1 MTTHAYPEAEQLL
14 NFIDRSP
21 SPWHATANMAQQL
34 TDAGYQELKEADNW
48 SLVAGQRCF
57 VIRDESSL
65 IAFELGSEL
74 PSGAGFTLVAAHTD
88 SPGLR
93 VKPNPAYQAKGL
105 VRLGVEIYGGPILA
119 TFTDRDLGLAGR
131 LVYRL
136 QGKLSTK
143 LIRFENP
150 LMRIPNLAIHLNRE
164 VNSRGLLL
172 DKQTQLAPLLSAAG
186 EELPPQQQ
194 FRKLLA
200 DQAGIDEADLV
211 SWELNLFDSLPGSF
225 YGPAGEYIANGQLDN
240 LASCDA
246 ALTALLQS
254 SQPSAQT
261 RVCGF
266 FDHEEVGSTSHKG
279 AAGSFMADTLQ
290 RISAAFENDPE
301 ANKLAMARSFLV
313 SADMAHAWNPAFPS
327 AYDDQHPIQ
336 VNHGPV
342 IKINANQRYTTEAVS
357 EAIFSEICARAEI
370 PVQRFVSRSDMP
382 CGSTIGP
389 MSAAAL
395 GIRSID
401 VGNPMWSMHSAR
413 ESAGAAD
420 HALMIKALT
429 AFLAEPAAV
438 DY

>member
-14 NFIDRSP
+14 AFIDRSP

-34 TDAGYQELKEADNW
+34 TDVGYQQLKETDSW
-48 SLVAGQRCF
+48 SLAAGQRCF

-65 IAFELGSEL
+65 IAFELGSQL
-74 PSGAGFTLVAAHTD
+74 PSDAGFTLVAAHTD

-105 VRLGVEIYGGPILA
+105 LRLGVEIYGGPILA

-131 LVYRL
+131 LVYRQ
-136 QGKLSTK
+136 QGKLATK

-164 VNSRGLLL
+164 VNSKGLVL
-172 DKQTQLAPLLSAAG
+172 DKQTQLAPLLSAAS
-186 EELPPQQQ
+186 EELPAEQQ
-194 FRKLLA
+194 FRQLLA
-200 DQAGIDEADLV
+200 DQAGIDQADLV
-211 SWELNLFDSLPGSF
+211 SWELNLFDTQPGSF
-225 YGPAGEYIANGQLDN
+225 YGPNNEFIANGQLDN

-246 ALTALLQS
+246 ALSALLQS
-254 SQPSAQT
+254 DQPGAQT

-290 RISAAFENDPE
+290 RINTALDNDPD
-301 ANKLAMARSFLV
+301 AHRKAMAHSFLV

-327 AYDDQHPIQ
+327 AYDDQHAIQ
-336 VNHGPV
+336 VNQGPV
-342 IKINANQRYTTEAVS
+342 IKINANQRYTTESVS
-357 EAIFSEICARAEI
+357 EAIFSEICAQAEV
-370 PVQRFVSRSDMP
+370 PVQRFVSRTDMP

-429 AFLAEPAAV
+429 RFLAEPMV
-438 DY
+438 Y